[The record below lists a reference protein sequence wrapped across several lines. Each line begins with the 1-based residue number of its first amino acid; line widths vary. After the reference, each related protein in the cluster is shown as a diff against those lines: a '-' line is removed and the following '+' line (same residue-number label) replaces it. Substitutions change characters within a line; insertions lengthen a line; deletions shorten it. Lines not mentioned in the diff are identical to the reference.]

1 MTRNHVHVR
10 VAGALTCID
19 GDGARPLTTDEF
31 HDVMDRIAEHLDD
44 DTRVTDAGT
53 WGQVSTGDME
63 LYFVLAEPAAG
74 PELNQRV
81 GSIIKEM
88 GEAAGLIW
96 ANDLEPASGIAGPVL
111 SQTRQLC
118 ELAAV

>member
-1 MTRNHVHVR
+1 MTNHVQVR

-19 GDGARPLTTDEF
+19 HDGARLLTTDEF

-44 DTRVTDAGT
+44 ETRITDAGT
-53 WGQVSTGDME
+53 WGQVSTGEME
-63 LYFVLAEPAAG
+63 LYFVLAEPTAG
-74 PELNQRV
+74 PELNQQV

-96 ANDLEPASGIAGPVL
+96 ATDPSPSAGVARPVL

-118 ELAAV
+118 ELVAV